1 LVSGVII
8 KEAVETGIAVAQ
20 GGQTVSRHFMGYDFV
35 GLVTRLLVFYIV
47 ALVIAKIMEIIVF
60 AQDGIGRVTGLFG
73 IPLPSTVPEPIRK
86 LFVEGYVMGGM
97 TIKWWDLIKIVSVM
111 IVITEWLS
119 FEADLKST
127 GRKSATSTK
136 AVFFLI
142 IGALLLISVPQL
154 KQMMTESKITGIVN

>member
-1 LVSGVII
+1 
-8 KEAVETGIAVAQ
+8 
-20 GGQTVSRHFMGYDFV
+20 
-35 GLVTRLLVFYIV
+35 
-47 ALVIAKIMEIIVF
+47 
-60 AQDGIGRVTGLFG
+60 
-73 IPLPSTVPEPIRK
+73 
-86 LFVEGYVMGGM
+86 MGGM

-136 AVFFLI
+136 AVFFMI

-154 KQMMTESKITGIVN
+154 KQMITESKITGIVN